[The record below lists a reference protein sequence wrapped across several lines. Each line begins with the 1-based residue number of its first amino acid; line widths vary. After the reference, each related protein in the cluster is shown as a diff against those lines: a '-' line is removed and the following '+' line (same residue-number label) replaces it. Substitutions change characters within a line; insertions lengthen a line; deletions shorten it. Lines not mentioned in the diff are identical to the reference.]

1 MRFSPVAGAPPILPN
16 TIPTPQPNETKEQ
29 FIERCMSD
37 EKMVA
42 EYDAPQRYA
51 VCSLQLKERK

>member
-1 MRFSPVAGAPPILPN
+1 MIVCIVDRKKNKHMP
-16 TIPTPQPNETKEQ
+16 IPTPQPTETKEQ

>member
-1 MRFSPVAGAPPILPN
+1 MP
-16 TIPTPQPNETKEQ
+16 IPTPQPNETKEQ
-29 FIERCMSD
+29 FIERCMY

-51 VCSLQLKERK
+51 VCSLQLKEKK

>member
-1 MRFSPVAGAPPILPN
+1 MLVLWFLKNKHMP
-16 TIPTPQPNETKEQ
+16 IPTPQPNETKEQ

>member
-1 MRFSPVAGAPPILPN
+1 MSCVWIIKNKYMP
-16 TIPTPQPNETKEQ
+16 IPTPQPTETKEQ

-51 VCSLQLKERK
+51 VCSLQLKEKK